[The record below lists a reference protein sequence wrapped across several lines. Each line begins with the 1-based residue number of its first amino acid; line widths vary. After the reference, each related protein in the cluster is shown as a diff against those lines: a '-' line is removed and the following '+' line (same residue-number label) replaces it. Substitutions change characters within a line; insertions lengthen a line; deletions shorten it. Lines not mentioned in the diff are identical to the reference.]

1 MLLEDLAELHKNK
14 DLMAGSPEV
23 APGIDSFNKFEQH
36 KIKSN
41 ESTPNKG
48 QQMMNLEEIRQK
60 SLMEREKDLS
70 QNALE

>member
-14 DLMAGSPEV
+14 DLLAGSPAV
-23 APGIDSFNKFEQH
+23 APGIDSFNNYDQH
-36 KIKSN
+36 NKLQSN

-48 QQMMNLEEIRQK
+48 QQLMNLEEIRQK

-70 QNALE
+70 